1 MALRASTFDLDDGRI
16 TGGKQDNLTSTVNWY
31 YESHSSVSLTW
42 VETEATRLGV
52 TDDRGYV
59 MLRAQIAF

>member
-1 MALRASTFDLDDGRI
+1 VALRASTFDLDDGRI

-42 VETEATRLGV
+42 VETEAT
-52 TDDRGYV
+52 
-59 MLRAQIAF
+59 ASA